1 MSHYDELL
9 AKQLVVA
16 HKKTEDLTTDDEK
29 LAQEMADEEYAKIID
44 KYMLIENDY
53 IVETYINKNDER
65 INDKYIVEQELLKGA
80 DVINVPGDSNCL
92 IYAVLTC
99 LYLHKSFKDF
109 TDMIVT
115 LHYKSGSDIDIPN
128 SIFVFENN
136 ITKYFEKNEIFFSLF
151 SQHVIRKI
159 IRDSW
164 AFISSPFP
172 YEQNPDN
179 HMNEVAID
187 SLGRNM
193 ICKIFSISELH
204 VIQAFDGHNRKR
216 GEIVIKPNTDLER
229 FQDLFPYLYDFEP
242 VTFSIFTVD
251 STHYYGII
259 N

>member
-1 MSHYDELL
+1 MDRYDELL
-9 AKQLVVA
+9 ARQLALA
-16 HKKTEDLTTDDEK
+16 HKKKEDLTTDDEK
-29 LAQEMADEEYAKIID
+29 LAQVIADEEYAKIID

-65 INDKYIVEQELLKGA
+65 MKDKYIVEQELLKGA

-92 IYAVLTC
+92 VYAVLTC
-99 LYLHKSFKDF
+99 LYLHKSFNDF
-109 TDMIVT
+109 TNMIIM
-115 LHYKSGSDIDIPN
+115 LHTDSGSDIEIPE
-128 SIFVFENN
+128 SIFVFDNN
-136 ITKYFEKNEIFFSLF
+136 IARYFEKNEVFFSLF

-159 IRDSW
+159 MRDKW
-164 AFISSPFP
+164 AFVSSNFA

-204 VIQAFDGHNRKR
+204 VIQAFDGHDRKR
-216 GEIVIKPNTDLER
+216 GKTIIKPNTDLER
-229 FQDLFPYLYDFEP
+229 FQQLFPYLYDFEP
-242 VTFSIFTVD
+242 IQVDIFTVD